1 MNNITIGDVAV
12 NNITSFTGLV
22 DAKIEYLT
30 GCTQF
35 RLQPRDLKDGK
46 IQEAVWFD
54 ENRLTV
60 VQKSAVE
67 CFRTENGGPPPVIP
81 ARQYPR

>member
-1 MNNITIGDVAV
+1 MTKIQIGDTAKDNVTGF
-12 NNITSFTGLV
+12 NGLV
-22 DAKIEYLT
+22 DAKIDYLT

-35 RLQPRDLKDGK
+35 RIQPRELKEGK

-60 VQKSAVE
+60 IETGVIKRAGND
-67 CFRTENGGPPPVIP
+67 TGGPAPTIP

>member
-1 MNNITIGDVAV
+1 MKSKIGDIAQDNITGFA
-12 NNITSFTGLV
+12 GLI

-35 RLQPRDLKDGK
+35 RLQPRELKDGK

-54 ENRLTV
+54 ENRLAT
-60 VQKSAVE
+60 
-67 CFRTENGGPPPVIP
+67 TEAGVLPRKTTDLGGPAPSLP
-81 ARQYPR
+81 APTSPR